1 MTAITLTPAV
11 TSTVLPVTQFR
22 PGAKIAFSRPQT
34 IVDRDFNMAL
44 RIKYVGSLA
53 ATAITLITGAVFLFM

>member
-1 MTAITLTPAV
+1 MTTMTTMTLTA
-11 TSTVLPVTQFR
+11 STVLPVTHVH

-34 IVDRDFNMAL
+34 SVDRDFDMAL
-44 RIKYVGSLA
+44 RIKYVGTLA

>member
-1 MTAITLTPAV
+1 MTAMTLT

-22 PGAKIAFSRPQT
+22 PGAKIAFSRAQT

-53 ATAITLITGAVFLFM
+53 ATVISRP

>member
-1 MTAITLTPAV
+1 MTLT

-22 PGAKIAFSRPQT
+22 PGTKIAFSRPQT
-34 IVDRDFNMAL
+34 IVDRDFDMAL
-44 RIKYVGSLA
+44 RIKYFGSMA

>member
-1 MTAITLTPAV
+1 MTTMTFTPAAA
-11 TSTVLPVTQFR
+11 STVLPVTEFR

-34 IVDRDFNMAL
+34 SVERDFDMAL
-44 RIKYVGSLA
+44 RIKYVGTLA

>member
-1 MTAITLTPAV
+1 MTTMTFT
-11 TSTVLPVTQFR
+11 TSTVLPVTEFR
-22 PGAKIAFSRPQT
+22 PGTKIAFSRLQT
-34 IVDRDFNMAL
+34 SVDRDFDMAR

>member
-1 MTAITLTPAV
+1 MTAMTLT
-11 TSTVLPVTQFR
+11 TSTVLPVKHVR
-22 PGAKIAFSRPQT
+22 PGTKIAFSRAQT

-53 ATAITLITGAVFLFM
+53 ATVITLITGAVFLFM

>member
-1 MTAITLTPAV
+1 MTAMTLT

-22 PGAKIAFSRPQT
+22 PGAKIAFSRAQT

-53 ATAITLITGAVFLFM
+53 ATVITLITGAVFLFM

>member
-1 MTAITLTPAV
+1 MTAMTLT

-22 PGAKIAFSRPQT
+22 PGTKIAFSRAQT
-34 IVDRDFNMAL
+34 IVDRDFDMAL

-53 ATAITLITGAVFLFM
+53 ATVITLITGAVFLFM

>member
-1 MTAITLTPAV
+1 MTAMTLT

-53 ATAITLITGAVFLFM
+53 ATVITLITGAVFLFM

>member
-1 MTAITLTPAV
+1 MTAMTLT
-11 TSTVLPVTQFR
+11 TSTDLPVTQFR

-53 ATAITLITGAVFLFM
+53 ATVITLITGAVFLFM